1 MFNFKYL
8 LCCICLLMP
17 CFVFAGVLKGKVID
31 DQGQTL
37 PYATVFVEGT
47 TMGVSANGNG
57 DFELTLAPGTY
68 KIVSQ
73 YIGYK
78 QSIFTCVFI
87 GMKLKH
93 TPSFSK
99 IKAWK

>member
-1 MFNFKYL
+1 
-8 LCCICLLMP
+8 MP

-57 DFELTLAPGTY
+57 DFELTLAPVLT
-68 KIVSQ
+68 K
-73 YIGYK
+73 
-78 QSIFTCVFI
+78 
-87 GMKLKH
+87 
-93 TPSFSK
+93 
-99 IKAWK
+99 